1 MDGDAQRELPQ
12 EPVGDATASRELSDR
27 SLRRQAGRQT
37 RRRRW
42 RGAVGSVLLGLLLV
56 AGGLCARTPSVATA
70 PALVAAGLRLHHAT
84 GVASPPRRVA
94 AALIAIED
102 QQYRAPPGVDI
113 LAGIVHY
120 VVARAQAP
128 TSHPGGSTL
137 AQQLAK
143 QLYTPG
149 RVSVAAKVE
158 QVVLAFKLEVRY
170 SKARVLAMYLN
181 TVYFGDGA
189 WGVTQASARYFGKAP
204 GALDWGQ
211 AAMLAGLPQAPSGYD
226 PLVHPEA
233 ARDRQRAVL
242 AQLVA
247 TGVLSRR
254 AAASAAS
261 APLHLVTPST
271 SPLTGAPS
279 RG

>member
-1 MDGDAQRELPQ
+1 MDADAQRELPQ
-12 EPVGDATASRELSDR
+12 ESGEGATSLELSHHP
-27 SLRRQAGRQT
+27 LRRQPGRPM
-37 RRRRW
+37 RRRGW
-42 RGAVGSVLLGLLLV
+42 RRAAGIVLLGLVLL
-56 AGGLCARTPSVATA
+56 AGALCARTPNVANA
-70 PALVAAGLRLHHAT
+70 PALVAASLRLHHAT
-84 GVASPPRRVA
+84 GVHSPPPRVA

-128 TSHPGGSTL
+128 SSHPGGSTL

-247 TGVLSRR
+247 TGVLSPR
-254 AAASAAS
+254 AAASAAA

-271 SPLTGAPS
+271 SALSGAAS